1 MTTAIQRTPPAL
13 RLVGPPPTGKDGPV
27 HRVRPDPAALFLLAV
42 ALVPI
47 VGYALLGHW
56 SERELGVAAGLVATS
71 LWCLAD
77 PD

>member
-13 RLVGPPPTGKDGPV
+13 RLVGPPPTGEDGPI
-27 HRVRPDPAALFLLAV
+27 HHFRLDPAALLLLTT
-42 ALVPI
+42 ALVPFLGLAI
-47 VGYALLGHW
+47 LGHW
-56 SERELGVAAGLVATS
+56 SERELGVAAGLAAVS